1 MVVLAEKR
9 RVSRARARLNNSVIL
24 HVGNS
29 LDSASNYYYYYY
41 YVLTIN
47 KEPHLAKKAS
57 WLQLLERPT
66 TSNYEGE
73 KSVLFD

>member
-24 HVGNS
+24 HAGNS
-29 LDSASNYYYYYY
+29 LDSASNYY